1 MSPGNGKYCTRDD
14 AKLFSYLASSII
26 PFENFIIPFE
36 TTSPTI
42 HDLSF
47 DLLVSFIKH
56 LNTLEG
62 IRDSKSRSIATEKS
76 AWLWQISGHRV
87 SAFDEE
93 VSLLDVA

>member
-36 TTSPTI
+36 TTSLTI
-42 HDLSF
+42 HDLLF
-47 DLLVSFIKH
+47 SFIKH
-56 LNTLEG
+56 LNILEG